1 MDYAASQ
8 NAYACFD
15 AVWPQLVQKIGA
27 AVDGDPKKIKEL
39 QQAPYIVLQKLPE
52 SSADKLDPASTSYN
66 TSASACAK
74 TTRNRNPCL
83 ECQKKRQGV
92 S

>member
-1 MDYAASQ
+1 MDYDTSQ
-8 NAYACFD
+8 NAYACFE
-15 AVWPQLVQKIGA
+15 AVWPHLVQRIGA
-27 AVDGDPKKIKEL
+27 AVNGDPKKIEEL

-52 SSADKLDPASTSYN
+52 SSADRLDPASISHN